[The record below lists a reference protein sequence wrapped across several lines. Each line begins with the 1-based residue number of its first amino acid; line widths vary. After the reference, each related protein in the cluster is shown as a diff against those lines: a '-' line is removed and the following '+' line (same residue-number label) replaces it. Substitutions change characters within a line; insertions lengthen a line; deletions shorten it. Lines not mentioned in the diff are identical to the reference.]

1 MNTASSLEV
10 IIIIK
15 EGISNWLGWID
26 LLIFGVTKLL
36 LLLFPL
42 ALFTIGCGE
51 NKEDTTSS
59 KLGEDIT
66 EVEPQLDGVT
76 LDKLEEREG
85 IVYLKGSD
93 TPYTGKA
100 TSLYENGQ
108 KTEANL
114 KDGKRDGLIV
124 LWHENG
130 QKALEQ
136 KYKDGEEIS
145 AKYWNRKGEPVDSF
159 EEAEK
164 K

>member
-1 MNTASSLEV
+1 MKPL
-10 IIIIK
+10 
-15 EGISNWLGWID
+15 
-26 LLIFGVTKLL
+26 LLIAITI
-36 LLLFPL
+36 L
-42 ALFTIGCGE
+42 AVGCGGKDE
-51 NKEDTTSS
+51 STTETKPVEEKVQEVKE
-59 KLGEDIT
+59 KVKT
-66 EVEPQLDGVT
+66 EEPVAEVKPQLDGVT

>member
-1 MNTASSLEV
+1 MRIFVL
-10 IIIIK
+10 
-15 EGISNWLGWID
+15 LP
-26 LLIFGVTKLL
+26 LLIVMGACSKAPVVES
-36 LLLFPL
+36 
-42 ALFTIGCGE
+42 E
-51 NKEDTTSS
+51 NEGKQQQEVKE
-59 KLGEDIT
+59 EDKPAEPVA
-66 EVEPQLDGVT
+66 EVKPQLDGVN

-108 KTEANL
+108 KSEANL

-136 KYKDGEEIS
+136 TYKDGEEIS

-164 K
+164 E

>member
-1 MNTASSLEV
+1 MKIL
-10 IIIIK
+10 
-15 EGISNWLGWID
+15 
-26 LLIFGVTKLL
+26 LLI
-36 LLLFPL
+36 
-42 ALFTIGCGE
+42 AMTILTVGCGAKDE
-51 NKEDTTSS
+51 STTETKPVEEKVVEVKEEVKTEEAIAKTKP
-59 KLGEDIT
+59 KLE
-66 EVEPQLDGVT
+66 GVN

-145 AKYWNRKGEPVDSF
+145 AKYWNRKGESVDSF

-164 K
+164 E

>member
-1 MNTASSLEV
+1 MKNL
-10 IIIIK
+10 
-15 EGISNWLGWID
+15 
-26 LLIFGVTKLL
+26 LLIAITI
-36 LLLFPL
+36 L
-42 ALFTIGCGE
+42 AVGCGGKDE
-51 NKEDTTSS
+51 STTETKPVEEKVVEVKEEVKTEEAVAKTKP
-59 KLGEDIT
+59 KLE
-66 EVEPQLDGVT
+66 GVN

-145 AKYWNRKGEPVDSF
+145 AKYWNRKGESVDSF

-164 K
+164 E

>member
-1 MNTASSLEV
+1 MKNL
-10 IIIIK
+10 
-15 EGISNWLGWID
+15 
-26 LLIFGVTKLL
+26 LLIAITI
-36 LLLFPL
+36 L
-42 ALFTIGCGE
+42 AVGCGGKDE
-51 NKEDTTSS
+51 STTETKPVEEKVVEGKEEVKTEEAIAKTKP
-59 KLGEDIT
+59 KLE
-66 EVEPQLDGVT
+66 GVN

-145 AKYWNRKGEPVDSF
+145 AKYWNRKGDSVDSF

-164 K
+164 E